1 MKNKIIYTKEYFEA
15 YFLVAGIKIK
25 IINFLKI
32 VVFDNFTKIY
42 INKNKSLKLPKTRI
56 LINGKRK

>member
-15 YFLVAGIKIK
+15 YFLATGIKIK
-25 IINFLKI
+25 IINFFKI

-42 INKNKSLKLPKTRI
+42 INKNKFLEIPRTRI
-56 LINGKRK
+56 LIISKRK